1 LPDALFDEKNELSG
15 IEEGFEGE
23 DTPERGNGH
32 ALNGEASNV
41 ATAHG
46 QPAGRWCS
54 LRKFCTPLGAE
65 LAVACRA
72 MVVFLQQVLVPPVVG
87 VLLALLC
94 GFSGVR
100 PLLIDVDRDAGTVT
114 PGTHLGWLWNGIVRL
129 GSPAI
134 PISLLLAGVSLSKG
148 PNWKVIEPRTN
159 LCIAVAKLVV
169 FPVFGASCVFIL
181 SRSGLLSGIT
191 APWREP
197 FYLVAL
203 IMSST
208 PSAQQLLTMN
218 ELSSHG
224 CDRAVL
230 GSIIFLQWLLVP
242 VILTLSV
249 SIAVIL
255 TALL

>member
-1 LPDALFDEKNELSG
+1 MP
-15 IEEGFEGE
+15 
-23 DTPERGNGH
+23 
-32 ALNGEASNV
+32 
-41 ATAHG
+41 
-46 QPAGRWCS
+46 
-54 LRKFCTPLGAE
+54 
-65 LAVACRA
+65 
-72 MVVFLQQVLVPPVVG
+72 
-87 VLLALLC
+87 
-94 GFSGVR
+94 
-100 PLLIDVDRDAGTVT
+100 
-114 PGTHLGWLWNGIVRL
+114 GIVRL

-148 PNWKVIEPRTN
+148 PNWTVIEPRTN
-159 LCIAVAKLVV
+159 LSIALAKLVV
-169 FPVFGASCVFIL
+169 FPMFGVTAMFL
-181 SRSGLLSGIT
+181 LKASGLMRELGIT
-191 APWREP
+191 EPWHEP

-218 ELSSHG
+218 ELSSQG

-242 VILTLSV
+242 IVLTVSV